1 MDYFFQR
8 SNLDKFVRMQAS
20 SILASPIAAVKG
32 LGPKRAMII
41 ERELSIRTVY
51 ELLFFIP
58 NRYIDKRALTPISS
72 ITLENSI
79 VQTQGVLQNIK
90 LVKQAKG
97 YRLSAELIDNHHRL
111 ELVWFKGYQYI
122 EKQLKEGLHYKVYGK
137 VSRFQDHFS
146 MAHPEMSQI
155 SIQSERDFK
164 GHIEPLY
171 PISDKLQKAGITQR
185 LIRSILQPIVKSI
198 DFALYETLP
207 AYILREQRLIDKTSA
222 LIHLHAPTEMKET
235 QRALD
240 RLKFEELFFMQM
252 GLLYRKIKQKTAI
265 KGQRFEAV
273 GTPFLAYYESHLPF
287 ELTEAQKRVLREIRN
302 DMGSGL
308 QMNRLLQ
315 GDVGSGKTMVA
326 LMTCL
331 IAIGNGSQA
340 CIVAPTEILAQ
351 QHYHDIASKLTSLN
365 IAVKLLTGSTSKKD
379 RSILHEELRSGEL
392 QILIGTHA
400 VFEDT
405 VIFKNLG
412 LAIIDEQHRFG
423 VAQRSKLWK
432 KAEVPPHIL
441 VMTAT
446 PIPRTLAMS
455 TYGDL
460 DISIIDELPPGR
472 SPIITSHR
480 TDRSRLKVF
489 AFIREQIKL
498 GRQIYIVYPLIQES
512 AALDYKDLMDGYES
526 LCREFPSPEHAL
538 SILHGQMSA
547 EAKQYEMNQFEKGT
561 TQIMVATTVIEVGVN
576 VPNATVMIIESAERF
591 GLAQLHQLRGRVGR
605 GAHQS
610 YCILMTKDKLSE
622 DAKTRIESM
631 VKYSSGFDLSE
642 IDLKLR
648 GPGDLMGTQQSGTL
662 QLKFADLVDDVALM
676 GTIRA
681 LVQGLLEK
689 DASLELQEHH
699 CIRSTLQMLL
709 RGKLLWSYIS

>member
-1 MDYFFQR
+1 MDYFIQR

-41 ERELSIRTVY
+41 EKELSIKTVY

-72 ITLENSI
+72 ISLENSI

-97 YRLSAELIDNHHRL
+97 YRLSGELIDNNHRL

-122 EKQLKEGLHYKVYGK
+122 ENQLKEGQCYKVYGK
-137 VSRFQDHFS
+137 VSRFKDRFS
-146 MAHPEMSQI
+146 MAHPELSQI
-155 SIQSERDFK
+155 SIQLEQDFK
-164 GHIEPLY
+164 GNIEPFY
-171 PISDKLQKAGITQR
+171 PIPDKLQKAGITQR

-198 DFALYETLP
+198 DFELYETLP
-207 AYILREQRLIDKTSA
+207 SYIVKEQLLIDKTSA
-222 LIHLHAPTEMKET
+222 LIHLHAPTQMQET
-235 QRALD
+235 QQALD
-240 RLKFEELFFMQM
+240 RLKFEELFYMQM

-265 KGQRFEAV
+265 KGQRFDGI
-273 GTPFLAYYESHLPF
+273 GTPFLSYYESHLPF

-326 LMTCL
+326 LMACL

-351 QHYHDIASKLTSLN
+351 QHYHDIASKLASLR
-365 IAVKLLTGSTSKKD
+365 ISVKLLTGSTSKKE
-379 RSILHEELRSGEL
+379 RSALHEGLLSGEL

-432 KAEVPPHIL
+432 KAKVPPHIL

-460 DISIIDELPPGR
+460 DNSIIDELPPGR

-480 TDRSRLKVF
+480 TDGSRLKVF

-498 GRQIYIVYPLIQES
+498 GRQVYIVYPLIQES

-526 LCREFPSPEHAL
+526 LCREFPRPGYAL

-547 EAKQYEMNQFEKGT
+547 EAKHYEMNQFEKGT
-561 TQIMVATTVIEVGVN
+561 TQIMVSTTVIEVGVN

-610 YCILMTKDKLSE
+610 YCILMTKDTLSE

-648 GPGDLMGTQQSGTL
+648 GPGDLMGTQQSGSL

-676 GTIRA
+676 STIRA
-681 LVQGLLEK
+681 LVQGLLDS
-689 DASLELQEHH
+689 DAALELQEHQ

>member
-90 LVKQAKG
+90 LIKQAKG

-155 SIQSERDFK
+155 SIQSEQDFK

-235 QRALD
+235 QRAID

-326 LMTCL
+326 LMACL

-365 IAVKLLTGSTSKKD
+365 IAVKLLTGSTSKKE

-526 LCREFPSPEHAL
+526 LCREFPSPEYAL

>member
-365 IAVKLLTGSTSKKD
+365 IAVKLLTGSTSKKE

-526 LCREFPSPEHAL
+526 LCREFPSPEYAL

>member
-122 EKQLKEGLHYKVYGK
+122 EKQLKEGQNYKVYGK

-155 SIQSERDFK
+155 SIQSEQDFK

-326 LMTCL
+326 LMACL

-365 IAVKLLTGSTSKKD
+365 IAVKLLTGSTSKKE

-526 LCREFPSPEHAL
+526 LCREFPSPEYAL

-689 DASLELQEHH
+689 DASLELQEHQ

>member
-526 LCREFPSPEHAL
+526 LCREFPSPEYAL

>member
-111 ELVWFKGYQYI
+111 DLVWFKGYQYI
-122 EKQLKEGLHYKVYGK
+122 EKQLKVGQNYKVYGK

-155 SIQSERDFK
+155 SIQSEKDFK

-326 LMTCL
+326 LMACL

-365 IAVKLLTGSTSKKD
+365 IAVKLLTGSTSIKG
-379 RSILHEELRSGEL
+379 RSVLHEELRSGDL

-498 GRQIYIVYPLIQES
+498 GRQIYVVYPLIQES

-526 LCREFPSPEHAL
+526 LCREFPSPEFAL

-662 QLKFADLVDDVALM
+662 QLKFADLVDDVVLM

-689 DASLELQEHH
+689 DTSLELQEHQ